1 MIALALLLS
10 VQAVTPVAEPSAED
24 IVVTGR
30 RQAARRLRI
39 VTKTDRRTGDIR
51 CIFKRR
57 SGDAAL
63 DAGMCEGLL
72 ACAPVARTSA
82 QVTACMTPVWKRLIV
97 GGAASSQM

>member
-1 MIALALLLS
+1 VIALALLLS

-39 VTKTDRRTGDIR
+39 VTKTDLRTGDIR
-51 CIFKRR
+51 CVFKRR

-63 DAGMCEGLL
+63 DAGMCAGLL

-82 QVTACMTPVWKRLIV
+82 AVTACMTPVWKRLID
-97 GGAASSQM
+97 GEAAPAG